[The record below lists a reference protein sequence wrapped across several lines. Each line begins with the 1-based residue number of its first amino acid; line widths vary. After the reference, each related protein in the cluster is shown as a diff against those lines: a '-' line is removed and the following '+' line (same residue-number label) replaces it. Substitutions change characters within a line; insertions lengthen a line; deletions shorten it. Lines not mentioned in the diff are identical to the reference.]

1 MRIRKH
7 IVAGAVAAATLTA
20 GAVAVAPA
28 AQATLVDTDRPKVT
42 AQHFDFGKNWTV
54 NRPRNG
60 GYLYWDIS
68 GGVTSVDLEGYLY
81 LTKQECGRVRVDL
94 YDNALR
100 LVDYDYTATECA
112 PGNGKT
118 QWWKTLDAG
127 AVDAVQAIVRV
138 QKLNNNGSYVDKG
151 TSVQFLN

>member
-1 MRIRKH
+1 MNIRKQ
-7 IVAGAVAAATLTA
+7 IVVGAVVAAATTA

-28 AQATLVDTDRPKVT
+28 SQAALVDTDRPKIT
-42 AQHFDFGKNWTV
+42 AKHFDFGKNWLV
-54 NRPRNG
+54 SGPRKG
-60 GYLYWDIS
+60 GTLYWDIS
-68 GGVTSVDLEGYLY
+68 GGVTSVDVEGYLY
-81 LTKQECGRVRVDL
+81 LTNQKCGRVRVDL

-100 LVDYDYTATECA
+100 LVDHDYTTTECA

-118 QWWKTLDAG
+118 QWWTTLDAG

-138 QKLNNNGSYVDKG
+138 QQLNSNGTYSDKG